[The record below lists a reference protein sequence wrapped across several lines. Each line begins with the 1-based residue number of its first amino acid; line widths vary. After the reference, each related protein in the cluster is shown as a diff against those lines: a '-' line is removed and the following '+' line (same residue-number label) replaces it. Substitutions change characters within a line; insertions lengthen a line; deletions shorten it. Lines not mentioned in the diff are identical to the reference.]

1 MLPSGQS
8 VPHPRYARAIAPIA
22 SRSRSLAAA
31 TSAPPAASQVRYGSY
46 STVATC
52 VVAVTATVVDV
63 TSMDVVVVSEGLT
76 AAVVV
81 AVATDGADSVVD
93 VPEQPTSRAAAA
105 AVAMKSLMS

>member
-1 MLPSGQS
+1 
-8 VPHPRYARAIAPIA
+8 
-22 SRSRSLAAA
+22 
-31 TSAPPAASQVRYGSY
+31 
-46 STVATC
+46 

-105 AVAMKSLMS
+105 AVANEKSHVIAIGPPSRYVSDPRQ